1 MSHFKLQISR
11 CDCHLKSVG
20 ISCHFLGKTM
30 NISTATLG
38 YPHIGKNREV
48 KKALESFWRGE
59 TAQDKLLQTVKEVE
73 TTNWK
78 TQLAAGIDRIGIG
91 DATFYDHVLDWTIR
105 LGLIPQ
111 RFQAFTGLERYFAM
125 ARGKDNLAALE
136 MTKWFDTNYHYLV
149 PEIDNNIT
157 PKADF
162 ADFIEIVTRGQK
174 VLGNKAVPIILSPF
188 TLLRLSR
195 LEGVE
200 LGDFLSLLLPL
211 YRSLLTELKAL
222 GIEEVQLHEPALVL
236 GDAPSLKSH
245 FQTVYSELA
254 TVGIDINLVT
264 YFDDLGETYP
274 WVMELPVAAISLD
287 FTRGNNLDL
296 IKQHGFPQDKRLG
309 VGIVDGRNIWQI
321 RTDNI
326 LPVVSEI
333 QTIASNLSLQPSAS
347 LQFVPYDATREKQL
361 PEQLRNVLSFAEQK
375 LQEVRFLARTISGD
389 NTQMEQELTEDLID
403 ANWSAFYQF
412 SPADRSVRNR
422 LKALTAKDFDRS
434 LPYQE
439 RIKQQVQLPAFPTT
453 TIGSFPQT
461 PEVRKLR
468 SQYKKGNLTES
479 EYQQAIDAHIAY
491 CIGLQEGM
499 GMDVL
504 VHGEFERSDMV
515 EYFAERLE
523 GYTFTVHGWVQSYGS
538 RYVRPP
544 IIFGDVSRPQPMTVR
559 EFKIAQSYTSKPV
572 KGMLTGPVT
581 MLNWSYP
588 RTDISRKEQA
598 FQIALAIQAEVADLE
613 AAGALFVQVDEP
625 AMREGLPLKQ
635 ARWNEY
641 LTWATDAF
649 RLSTAIAKPQTQI
662 HTHMCYSEFGDIME
676 SIKQLDADVISIEDS
691 RSNNETLMQLTEAG
705 YPRQVG
711 PGIYDVHS
719 PAIPTAESLTEG
731 LRKCYQ
737 HLPTEQIWV
746 NPDCGLKTRRWS
758 EVIPATRNMVKA
770 AIALRQ
776 EIESTAVK
784 LPLELSDKEYVAV
797 ENQSETAQ

>member
-1 MSHFKLQISR
+1 
-11 CDCHLKSVG
+11 
-20 ISCHFLGKTM
+20 M
-30 NISTATLG
+30 NISTATIG
-38 YPHIGKNREV
+38 YPRIGKSREV
-48 KKALESFWRGE
+48 KKALESFWRNKIAAE
-59 TAQDKLLQTVKEVE
+59 SLLQTVKEVE
-73 TTNWK
+73 EASWS

-91 DATFYDHVLDWTIR
+91 DATLYDHVLDWAVR
-105 LGLIPQ
+105 LGLIPS
-111 RFQAFTGLERYFAM
+111 RFQDFTGLERYFAM
-125 ARGKDNLAALE
+125 ARGKEGTPALE

-149 PEIDNNIT
+149 PEINSSIT

-162 ADFIEIVTRGQK
+162 KDFIDIVKRSQT
-174 VLGNKAVPIILSPF
+174 VLGNKAVPIILSPV

-195 LEGVE
+195 LSEVD
-200 LGDFLSLLLPL
+200 LGEFLSLLLPL

-245 FQTVYSELA
+245 FQTVYTEL
-254 TVGIDINLVT
+254 TQVGLDINLVT
-264 YFDDLGETYP
+264 YFDDLGKTYP

-287 FTRGNNLDL
+287 LTRGHNLDL
-296 IKQHGFPQDKRLG
+296 IKQHGFPKDKRLG

-321 RTDNI
+321 RTDKV
-326 LPVVSEI
+326 LPLLSEI
-333 QTIASNLSLQPSAS
+333 QTITSNISLQPSAS

-375 LQEVRFLARTISGD
+375 LQEVRFLARTISGV

-403 ANWSAFYQF
+403 DNWKAFSKF
-412 SPADRSVRNR
+412 SPANQSVRDR
-422 LKALTAKDFDRS
+422 LKALTTKDFDRS

-515 EYFAERLE
+515 EYFAEHLK
-523 GYTFTVHGWVQSYGS
+523 GYTFSVHGWVQSYGS

-544 IIFGDVSRPQPMTVR
+544 IIFGDISRPQPMTIR

-588 RTDISRKEQA
+588 RTDISRREQA
-598 FQIALAIQAEVADLE
+598 FQIALAIQAEVTDLE
-613 AAGALFVQVDEP
+613 AVGALFVQVDEP
-625 AMREGLPLKQ
+625 AMREGLPLKETK
-635 ARWNEY
+635 WNEY

-649 RLSTAIAKPQTQI
+649 RLSTAVAKPQTQV

-691 RSNNETLMQLTEAG
+691 RSNNETLMQLTDAD

-711 PGIYDVHS
+711 PGVYDVHS
-719 PAIPTAESLTEG
+719 PAIPTAELLTEG
-731 LRKCYQ
+731 LRKCSQ
-737 HLPTEQIWV
+737 HLPPEQIWV

-784 LPLELSDKEYVAV
+784 LPLELSDREYVSV
-797 ENQSETAQ
+797 ENQSATS

>member
-11 CDCHLKSVG
+11 CDRHLKSVG

-38 YPHIGKNREV
+38 YPRIGKNREV
-48 KKALESFWRGE
+48 KKALESFWSGKLE
-59 TAQDKLLQTVKEVE
+59 AESLLQTVREVE
-73 TTNWK
+73 TASWK
-78 TQLAAGIDRIGIG
+78 NQLAAGIDRIGIG
-91 DATFYDHVLDWTIR
+91 DATLYDHVLDWTIR

-149 PEIDNNIT
+149 PEINSDIT
-157 PKADF
+157 PQADF
-162 ADFIEIVTRGQK
+162 TDLIETVKRGQAI
-174 VLGNKAVPIILSPF
+174 LGNKAVPIIISPVTF
-188 TLLRLSR
+188 LHLSR

-222 GIEEVQLHEPALVL
+222 GIKEVQIHEPALVL
-236 GDAPSLKSH
+236 GDASNLKEH
-245 FQTVYSELA
+245 FQTVYGELA
-254 TVGIDINLVT
+254 KVGLDINLVT
-264 YFDDLGETYP
+264 YFDDLGDTYP

-287 FTRGNNLDL
+287 FTRGSNLDL
-296 IKQHGFPQDKRLG
+296 IKRHGFPQDKRLG

-321 RTDNI
+321 RTDKVFP
-326 LPVVSEI
+326 LLSEI
-333 QTIASNLSLQPSAS
+333 QTITSNLSLQPSAS

-361 PEQLRNVLSFAEQK
+361 PEPLRNVLSFAEQK
-375 LQEVRFLARTISGD
+375 LQEVRFLARTRSGD
-389 NTQMEQELTEDLID
+389 NSEIEQELTEDLID
-403 ANWSAFYQF
+403 ANWEAFYQF

-422 LKALTAKDFDRS
+422 LKSLTDKDFDRS

-461 PEVRKLR
+461 KEVRKLR

-544 IIFGDVSRPQPMTVR
+544 IIFGDISRPQSMTVR
-559 EFKIAQSYTSKPV
+559 EFKIAQSHTSKPV

-588 RTDISRKEQA
+588 RTDISRREQA

-635 ARWNEY
+635 TRWNEY

-649 RLSTAIAKPQTQI
+649 RLSTAVAKPQTQV
-662 HTHMCYSEFGDIME
+662 HTHMCYSQFGDIME

-737 HLPTEQIWV
+737 HLPPEQIWV

-776 EIESTAVK
+776 EIESTAIK
-784 LPLELSDKEYVAV
+784 LSLELSDKEYVAV
-797 ENQSETAQ
+797 ENQSDTAQ